1 MLVFQRQALFAVAID
16 RFSCAPHFFLAPV
29 MRGHVLPEPTL
40 VARWPLFAVDR
51 GGFDG
56 AAAQEAPDSE
66 HAAALGNAGPVAFLD
81 TT

>member
-1 MLVFQRQALFAVAID
+1 
-16 RFSCAPHFFLAPV
+16 

-66 HAAALGNAGPVAFLD
+66 HAAALGNAGPVEFLD